1 MLKSKLFQYAVIY
14 NPTKEDETPKIIVE
28 PTTVIGKSENSVSM
42 KAIREIPEEYMD
54 KFEDIEVVVRPF

>member
-28 PTTVIGKSENSVSM
+28 PTTV
-42 KAIREIPEEYMD
+42 
-54 KFEDIEVVVRPF
+54 

>member
-54 KFEDIEVVVRPF
+54 KFEDIEVVVRP

>member
-1 MLKSKLFQYAVIY
+1 MVKYQYAVIY

-42 KAIREIPEEYMD
+42 KAIREIPD

>member
-1 MLKSKLFQYAVIY
+1 MIKSKLFQYAVIY
-14 NPTKEDETPKIIVE
+14 NPTTEGETPKIIVE

>member
-1 MLKSKLFQYAVIY
+1 MVKYQYAVIY
-14 NPTKEDETPKIIVE
+14 NPTTEGETPKIIVE

-42 KAIREIPEEYMD
+42 KAIREIPD